1 MNGLRVKLTFT
12 FTAMGNCFP
21 LIVTVAGRTEIEMP
35 GKDFVHVEIPGLC
48 IGGGGVSVNSN
59 QQVGHLF

>member
-1 MNGLRVKLTFT
+1 VQDCKSMNGMRVKLTFT

-21 LIVTVAGRTEIEMP
+21 LVVTVTGLTEWEMS

-48 IGGGGVSVNSN
+48 IGEGGVSVD
-59 QQVGHLF
+59 